1 MEIKTAFSSQF
12 NHDAAIK
19 GSGLLNMFFFLSQ
32 VASMKSR
39 KHRND
44 ILRCFFLFTI
54 IIIYIYFKWNRYK

>member
-19 GSGLLNMFFFLSQ
+19 GSGLLNMLFFFFLSQ

-39 KHRND
+39 KTQKRHFEVV
-44 ILRCFFLFTI
+44 FFPDYYYLHLL
-54 IIIYIYFKWNRYK
+54 